1 MNIEQVREY
10 TLSLPGVTEDQPF
23 GDDNI
28 TFRLEGKIFLWWV
41 LKISFELLLGYFR
54 ADLASRPPK
63 RSELRFKGLEAK
75 MPKRNKSKQR

>member
-1 MNIEQVREY
+1 MGLRFSYALKLVQADLNKMGRK
-10 TLSLPGVTEDQPF
+10 
-23 GDDNI
+23 N
-28 TFRLEGKIFLWWV
+28 FRCV

-54 ADLASRPPK
+54 ADLASSPPK